1 MGTAKDL
8 AASASEEEEE
18 ESESD
23 DATGSDDEQE
33 ASSDE
38 EDEEDSDHG
47 DEDNV
52 DDADKQQRVQ
62 ADIEEMRKMVAD
74 MDKMKMRLQFRFA
87 EERRAKLE
95 QRAREERECELQAAA
110 RRKAE
115 DEVRARQVEAS
126 VQTEYDTLQQ
136 QREELEQRF
145 RPPDLRTSVLP
156 VPDNHIGDMRFAD
169 AAPQKKPAG
178 LSLYDLVKASGFDL
192 PRKAPS
198 PVRQADP
205 PALQAYPSEE
215 KEQTPFKVEPLQPLL
230 EQRMNA
236 DSTPGWQSP
245 APQSRHEQDS
255 IVDGDASRHSNGP
268 ESVHSARSES
278 DLVFDHPPS
287 KSGRNVPSARNSIVS
302 SIADD
307 PAVATRP
314 QATRSERGQTHID
327 AALFS
332 TGRAS
337 HSSTASGAKTD
348 EQREKEAIQYA
359 GDGGAQSVANA
370 VLCGVLCAG
379 FAPLRQL
386 IGNISTALILVLFY
400 FNFLLFENYLR
411 LIVWAI
417 LFSQALRQAK
427 NNVISVLQYLSDDAD
442 VDRYVRRG
450 STHLFLNYGIFLFS
464 LIGAV
469 SIWMRMYSWVSF
481 LNVIIGFWIVSLSL
495 IKILDRRIFYYRY
508 FISDEVLVS
517 ALLILGFFITGVFVV
532 LYLGTESYL
541 EGSRAAT
548 DLSDWVQENFIND
561 ERTRQIWSEQV
572 ENSRAMISEAISGVE
587 VNYNDTMWWPPL
599 KSLVKTYYLD
609 AKSSDGNLTSHTS
622 LFSRLRL
629 PENMTL
635 VQAVSFAYS
644 KVDSVNLT
652 SVQLTDWTSKGL
664 EVSGFA
670 VGSVA
675 QLVFLLFTLLIAFV
689 SLGVRSFFFI
699 SSLFYLL
706 CTNWDPVERFVEDL
720 LPIQVDK
727 RPDVVRSMR
736 KVIEGV
742 FFLPL
747 KMSSIHA
754 IVTLVSFTIV
764 VRTVPNCVAY
774 FVFKLT
780 VRLLFVVFMQNA
792 DFVYLAT
799 TFTFF
804 ISIVPIIPPYL
815 VCVPW
820 VISIG
825 VTSSVVK
832 ALALFGVQYMAFTV
846 LDDMLYEKSIVAL
859 NSYVSALSVVFGVYV
874 FGFEGVIFGPLIV
887 CGVTFAYDVSN
898 HGIQAAQDEHGRSDE
913 ARQENPIGGSD
924 GEESRSVGSSA
935 EDEDNGKEST
945 EPSEED
951 ADRGMNTN
959 IFSNAMYRV
968 ISGPLVDRVR
978 RRLSIDIATED
989 SVCVTLV
996 VEGLKTSRKVRFV
1009 VNKTWNQKT
1018 LHDNIR
1024 RMLHV
1029 QAVECIYTA
1038 EGVEVLSPLHIIP
1051 DEVLHVKVR
1060 SKHRVQLYS
1069 DASLHSE
1076 LHPRVSFP
1084 LRALSPSYH
1093 GIHTSVPPRSHAA
1106 GQNSPTMVS
1115 TGTSPHLAKP
1125 KRAGTPSPT
1134 VGIVHGATV
1143 AQRQAHE
1150 SLQRRHSGMS
1160 SHQEGGLKR
1169 RGSSYNVAAPT
1180 GSLSQPLSVRR
1191 SVSGS
1196 AWHDDLPLPLP
1207 SDLAVKRSSSSSA
1220 SSTHE
1225 YEFLSDEEHS
1235 STPTKEK
1242 LPSDG
1247 RSGGSAGGSADGCGT
1262 LDLPSPASVNSAKG
1276 GKPKLNFVDLSD
1288 SASFTTSPVSCDTP
1302 EHFGG
1307 NDEEKDETESG
1318 MTTEKPDAKL
1328 PVKAKAKRRISL
1340 ATQEGTKLIF
1350 SPLAVGVKNAP
1361 ARSYSSS
1368 EGDGADRQQL
1378 DSEAT

>member
-1 MGTAKDL
+1 MGTAEDL
-8 AASASEEEEE
+8 AANASEEEEE
-18 ESESD
+18 ASESD
-23 DATGSDDEQE
+23 DATDSDDEEE
-33 ASSDE
+33 ANSDGE
-38 EDEEDSDHG
+38 EEEDSDRG
-47 DEDNV
+47 DEDSV
-52 DDADKQQRVQ
+52 GDADKQQRVQ
-62 ADIEEMRKMVAD
+62 ADIEDMRKMVAD

-87 EERRAKLE
+87 AERRANLE

-126 VQTEYDTLQQ
+126 VQTECDTSQQ
-136 QREELEQRF
+136 QTEELEQRF
-145 RPPDLRTSVLP
+145 RPPDLGTSVLP
-156 VPDNHIGDMRFAD
+156 VPDNRIGDMRFAD
-169 AAPQKKPAG
+169 AAPQKEKPAG
-178 LSLYDLVKASGFDL
+178 LSLYDLVKASGFGL
-192 PRKAPS
+192 SRKAPS

-205 PALQAYPSEE
+205 PALPVYPSEE
-215 KEQTPFKVEPLQPLL
+215 SEQAHFKVGPSQPLL
-230 EQRMNA
+230 EQRVNA

-245 APQSRHEQDS
+245 ASQSRHEQDS
-255 IVDGDASRHSNGP
+255 IIDGDDSRRSNRP
-268 ESVHSARSES
+268 ESVHSARSEP
-278 DLVFDHPPS
+278 DPVFEHPPS
-287 KSGRNVPSARNSIVS
+287 KSGRKAPSARNSIVS
-302 SIADD
+302 SKADD
-307 PAVATRP
+307 PANFTDNEKRTSCNDGGVRGDDPRP
-314 QATRSERGQTHID
+314 GKWPCVLID
-327 AALFS
+327 NAPV
-332 TGRAS
+332 
-337 HSSTASGAKTD
+337 D
-348 EQREKEAIQYA
+348 A
-359 GDGGAQSVANA
+359 GSGGAQSVANA

-442 VDRYVRRG
+442 VDRYGFLTCVFSKSAEIFISHPHDGSRR
-450 STHLFLNYGIFLFS
+450 SAKELFLNYGIFLFS

-517 ALLILGFFITGVFVV
+517 ALLILGFFVTGVFVV

-764 VRTVPNCVAY
+764 VRT
-774 FVFKLT
+774 
-780 VRLLFVVFMQNA
+780 NA

-825 VTSSVVK
+825 VTSSVIK

-913 ARQENPIGGSD
+913 ARHENPIGGSD

-935 EDEDNGKEST
+935 EDEGKEST

-978 RRLSIDIATED
+978 RRLSIDITTED

-1009 VNKTWNQKT
+1009 VNKTWSQKT

-1076 LHPRVSFP
+1076 SHPRVSFP
-1084 LRALSPSYH
+1084 LRAL
-1093 GIHTSVPPRSHAA
+1093 TAPR
-1106 GQNSPTMVS
+1106 
-1115 TGTSPHLAKP
+1115 
-1125 KRAGTPSPT
+1125 
-1134 VGIVHGATV
+1134 
-1143 AQRQAHE
+1143 
-1150 SLQRRHSGMS
+1150 
-1160 SHQEGGLKR
+1160 
-1169 RGSSYNVAAPT
+1169 
-1180 GSLSQPLSVRR
+1180 
-1191 SVSGS
+1191 
-1196 AWHDDLPLPLP
+1196 
-1207 SDLAVKRSSSSSA
+1207 
-1220 SSTHE
+1220 
-1225 YEFLSDEEHS
+1225 
-1235 STPTKEK
+1235 
-1242 LPSDG
+1242 
-1247 RSGGSAGGSADGCGT
+1247 CT
-1262 LDLPSPASVNSAKG
+1262 LDLASPASVNSAKG

-1302 EHFGG
+1302 QHFGG
-1307 NDEEKDETESG
+1307 NDEEKDETESDMATG
-1318 MTTEKPDAKL
+1318 KPDAKL
-1328 PVKAKAKRRISL
+1328 AAKVKAKHRMSL
-1340 ATQEGTKLIF
+1340 TTREGTKLIF
-1350 SPLAVGVKNAP
+1350 SPLAIGAKNAS
-1361 ARSYSSS
+1361 ARGYSSS
-1368 EGDGADRQQL
+1368 EEGDDADKQQL
-1378 DSEAT
+1378 DSEST